1 MNRCLA
7 AALLLAACGQDS
19 SPKDDTGTEPTSPTQ
34 PTDPTEPTDPTDPT
48 DPTPTAPWLADVAF
62 FQAVEIPVAVG
73 DVVVGAE
80 DRAAPLVVGREAVVR
95 VHVGRPDGWDGALSV
110 TARIGADTFTAP
122 VDGEWTAT
130 LPIPASAMA
139 AGVDYEVAVTEGATT
154 HDQVTADLE
163 AIETGVLRLRLV
175 PFEVDGFVPDTSPA
189 VVEGYRAA
197 LMAVY
202 PVTDVLIDVAPVEVW
217 TEAFDLGAVNV
228 RVGVLQE
235 DAMVAGDV
243 DPDVYY
249 YGMVTGVATR
259 EEFSGSTGTSENGGT
274 QEPVNRAYFA
284 VGAAFGDQ
292 RSEDTLIHE
301 IGHTHGLAHTDCS
314 GTEDDPDPNFPYA
327 DATIG
332 VEGYDFRTDTFVPA
346 DSKDMMGYCYP
357 RWVSDY
363 HYAKLAEHVVA
374 ARSFTGFE

>member
-1 MNRCLA
+1 VIRSLPARMSRQKPSA
-7 AALLLAACGQDS
+7 SMEPGKRAL
-19 SPKDDTGTEPTSPTQ
+19 
-34 PTDPTEPTDPTDPT
+34 
-48 DPTPTAPWLADVAF
+48 TPTTAM
-62 FQAVEIPVAVG
+62 G
-73 DVVVGAE
+73 GAE

-292 RSEDTLIHE
+292 RSEDTLIPRDRPHPRAR
-301 IGHTHGLAHTDCS
+301 AHRLQRHRGRPGPELPVRGRDHRR
-314 GTEDDPDPNFPYA
+314 GGVRLPDRHVRPPPTA
-327 DATIG
+327 
-332 VEGYDFRTDTFVPA
+332 RT
-346 DSKDMMGYCYP
+346 
-357 RWVSDY
+357 
-363 HYAKLAEHVVA
+363 
-374 ARSFTGFE
+374 